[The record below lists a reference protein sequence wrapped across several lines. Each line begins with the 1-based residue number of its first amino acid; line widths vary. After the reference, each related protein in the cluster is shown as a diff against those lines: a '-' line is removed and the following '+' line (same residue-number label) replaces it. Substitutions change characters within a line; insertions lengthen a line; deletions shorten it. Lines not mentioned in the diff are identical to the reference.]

1 MKKEPEGIKI
11 IAKNRK
17 AFFEYHIEEK
27 LEAGLV
33 LSGSEVKSLR
43 DGRGNLSDS
52 YAVVKNG
59 EAFLLHAHISPYP
72 PAAGMNHEPKRARK
86 LLLHGKEIVKLDD
99 KLRRGGCTL
108 IPLMLYFKKGR
119 AKVEIGLAIGKKKY
133 DKRAAIKKRETG
145 REVAKALRRK
155 NR

>member
-59 EAFLLHAHISPYP
+59 EVYLLHAHISPYP
-72 PAAGMNHEPKRARK
+72 RP
-86 LLLHGKEIVKLDD
+86 
-99 KLRRGGCTL
+99 RG
-108 IPLMLYFKKGR
+108 
-119 AKVEIGLAIGKKKY
+119 
-133 DKRAAIKKRETG
+133 
-145 REVAKALRRK
+145 
-155 NR
+155 